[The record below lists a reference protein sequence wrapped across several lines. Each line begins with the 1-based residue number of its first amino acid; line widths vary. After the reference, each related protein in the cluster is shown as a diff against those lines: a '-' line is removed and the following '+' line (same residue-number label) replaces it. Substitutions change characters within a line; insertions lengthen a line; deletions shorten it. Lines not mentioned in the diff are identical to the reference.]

1 MLAEEEEE
9 KEKER
14 REMERRNQGRYWFV
28 SSLYQKV
35 SRPFWSD
42 DTRDMCYR
50 TGLLFW
56 PITKH
61 TDNPMNQSKL
71 QVNLRGWHEARVN
84 VHVQASH
91 AWFSFCFLNEKVARC
106 NARLILILFDTQKKS
121 ALSMTP
127 MSCSKLRQLSHL
139 TVTTTTVTK
148 NCQRDW
154 FDLGFKIAKLSSYR
168 NCWFALSPHQKWKK
182 RNHSINYNLGQN
194 SLGHMCN
201 CINFLCF

>member
-61 TDNPMNQSKL
+61 THNSMNQSKL
-71 QVNLRGWHEARVN
+71 EVNSRGWHEAREN

-106 NARLILILFDTQKKS
+106 NARLILILFDNQKKS

-148 NCQRDW
+148 TVKETGLISVLKSLNC
-154 FDLGFKIAKLSSYR
+154 LATGTAGLHCHPIR
-168 NCWFALSPHQKWKK
+168 NEKNVIIQ
-182 RNHSINYNLGQN
+182 
-194 SLGHMCN
+194 
-201 CINFLCF
+201 